1 MFSQIAVLV
10 VLILLNAY
18 FAASEIAFISLNDAK
33 IEKQAKEGNKKA
45 KQIYKM
51 LKNPSKFLA
60 TIQIGITLAGFLS
73 SAFASDAFA
82 DKLAPMLNN
91 LLPMLGTD
99 TWRTISIILITILLS
114 FFTLVFGE
122 LVPKR
127 LAMKYYEKVS
137 FGTIGVIRGISFIT
151 APFVKLLTFSTN
163 VISKIFGVKENE
175 EEIVTEEEIKM
186 MIDEGEEKG
195 TIDQEEKELLNNVF
209 EFNDTTASE
218 IMTPRIDIFAL
229 KISQDLYE
237 VLDELDDYKYSRIPV
252 YEDTID
258 NIKGIILIKDIL
270 KDLRDKKKINIKKL
284 IKEVHF
290 VPESVPIDK
299 LFRQL
304 QRNKMQMAIVIDEYG
319 GTAGLVTM
327 EDILEELVGN
337 IFDEHDEEELEYEL
351 IDENT
356 YMVNGNISIGDLEK
370 IIGIEISDGD
380 YETLSGYLLG
390 KLEELPPE
398 GEEKYNEN
406 DRLNIKVLRNNKEKE
421 CYAVLKKDKNGNLT
435 IGIYLA
441 ILNNVSTKEEV
452 TYVFKNNESGSSRGL
467 MCALEIYNRIT
478 DFDITKGDIIAGTGS
493 IEADGT
499 VGDIDGVKYKIKGA
513 VKNKAKV
520 FIVPSGNYDEALKLK
535 EKNNYDIEL
544 IKADNLHN
552 VIENLKNR

>member
-186 MIDEGEEKG
+186 MIDEG
-195 TIDQEEKELLNNVF
+195 EEKELLNNVF

-398 GEEKYNEN
+398 GEETIIEDGK
-406 DRLNIKVLRNNKEKE
+406 
-421 CYAVLKKDKNGNLT
+421 LT
-435 IGIYLA
+435 
-441 ILNNVSTKEEV
+441 
-452 TYVFKNNESGSSRGL
+452 
-467 MCALEIYNRIT
+467 
-478 DFDITKGDIIAGTGS
+478 
-493 IEADGT
+493 
-499 VGDIDGVKYKIKGA
+499 YKIEEYEDKRIKR
-513 VKNKAKV
+513 VKICKNK
-520 FIVPSGNYDEALKLK
+520 
-535 EKNNYDIEL
+535 
-544 IKADNLHN
+544 
-552 VIENLKNR
+552 